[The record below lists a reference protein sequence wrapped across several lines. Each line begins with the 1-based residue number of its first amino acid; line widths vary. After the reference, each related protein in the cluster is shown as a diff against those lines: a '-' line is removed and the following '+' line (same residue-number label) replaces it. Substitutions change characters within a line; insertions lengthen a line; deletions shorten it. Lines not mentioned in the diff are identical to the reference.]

1 MILVLNHHLQLNGS
15 SMKLRVFFF
24 FFLILGFLSF
34 SQSTPDRFIVH
45 KVKKKETLYSL
56 SKMYNISI
64 ETIKEYNPLINKIGL
79 KRKMKLQIPFFK
91 NKEVIDDK
99 PELVNYKTHLVKPKE
114 TKWRLAYEYGLKI
127 SDLEKINPEIVGG
140 LKVGQQILLPTGK
153 DSIIHDFENEM
164 NYYKVKSNEN
174 LSVIS
179 QKIGISIDSLIT
191 YNPRLTNIQPEE
203 ESILKIPY
211 QFKGNFDVKNGL
223 LYERISLK
231 DSFFSNNYLQLVCFL
246 PFKIKEI
253 EFDSVEKT
261 NIKLSKRNLHTIST
275 DFYFGMEMA
284 KDFCDS
290 LGIKTK
296 IHVIDTQNDLSVI
309 NEKISSVKWKGI
321 NAIIGPLIPKNFDF
335 FSKNIQISDIPIISP
350 LSTKEIDGDRNLFQ
364 SVGRLR
370 RLRKV
375 MMNYIKNEI
384 DTTQNLVIITDSMNF
399 KIAEEFK
406 KIFSK
411 AHFVESEKSG
421 FVIPELI
428 DSLLVDSL
436 KNQVIFESQNLGL
449 AANVTS
455 LLNSQVGKDR
465 DVQLFSSLRTTIYD
479 NVNISRKHLGNIKFT
494 YLNDNFPRETNERKK
509 FKEKF
514 LKKYG
519 DYPSKESYRA
529 FDVTIDVILRLAYQN
544 KIYSDKIE
552 ETNYIENKFKY
563 LPDRGGG
570 FSNFGFYILQNRDY
584 DIIEIKK

>member
-140 LKVGQQILLPTGK
+140 LKVGQQILLPLGK
-153 DSIIHDFENEM
+153 DSVIHDFENEM
-164 NYYKVKSNEN
+164 YYYKVKSNEN

-284 KDFCDS
+284 KEFCDS

-296 IHVIDTQNDLSVI
+296 INVIDTQNDLSVI

-350 LSTKEIDGDRNLFQ
+350 LSTKEIDGDKNLFQ

-370 RLRKV
+370 RLRRV

-384 DTTQNLVIITDSMNF
+384 DSTQNLVIITDSINF

-529 FDVTIDVILRLAYQN
+529 FDVTMDVILRLAYQN

>member
-1 MILVLNHHLQLNGS
+1 
-15 SMKLRVFFF
+15 MKLKLIFC
-24 FFLILGFLSF
+24 FFLILGVLSF
-34 SQSTPDRFIVH
+34 SQTNPDRFIVH

-64 ETIKEYNPLINKIGL
+64 ETIKDYNPLIDKIGL

-91 NKEVIDDK
+91 NVPIIKDK
-99 PELVNYKTHLVKPKE
+99 PTLVNYKKHIVKPKE

-127 SDLEKINPEIVGG
+127 SDLEKINPEIVSG
-140 LKVGQQILLPTGK
+140 LKIGQQILLPTGK
-153 DSIIHDFENEM
+153 DTIINDFENEL
-164 NYYKVKSNEN
+164 NYYQVKSNEN
-174 LSVIS
+174 LSIIS
-179 QKIGISIDSLIT
+179 QKIGISADSLIA
-191 YNPRLTNIQPEE
+191 YNPGLINTQPEE
-203 ESILKIPY
+203 ETIIKIPNL
-211 QFKGNFDVKNGL
+211 FSGNFDIKNGL
-223 LYERISLK
+223 LSERISLK

-246 PFKIKEI
+246 PFKIREI
-253 EFDSVEKT
+253 EFDSIEKT
-261 NIKLSKRNLHTIST
+261 KNKLSKRNLHTIST

-284 KDFCDS
+284 RDFCDS

-296 IHVIDTQNDLSVI
+296 IKVIDTQNDISVI
-309 NEKISSVKWKGI
+309 KEKTSFVNWKGI
-321 NAIIGPLIPKNFDF
+321 NAIIGPLIPKNFEF
-335 FSKNIQISDIPIISP
+335 FSKNFKISDIPIISP
-350 LSTKEIDGDRNLFQ
+350 LSTKEIDGGKNFFQ
-364 SVGRLR
+364 SVGRLK

-384 DTTQNLVIITDSMNF
+384 DSTQNLVIITDSINL
-399 KIAEEFK
+399 KVADEFK

-411 AHFVESEKSG
+411 AHFVESEKGG
-421 FVIPELI
+421 FVVPELI

-494 YLNDNFPRETNERKK
+494 YLNDNFPRETTERQK
-509 FKEKF
+509 FKDKF

-519 DYPSKESYRA
+519 GYPSKESYRG
-529 FDVTIDVILRLAYQN
+529 FDVTLDVILRLAYQN

-552 ETNYIENKFKY
+552 KTNYIENVFKY
-563 LPDRGGG
+563 LPDKAGGY
-570 FSNFGFYILQNRDY
+570 SNFGFYILQNKDY
-584 DIIEIKK
+584 DIVEIKK

>member
-1 MILVLNHHLQLNGS
+1 
-15 SMKLRVFFF
+15 MKLRLFFF

-34 SQSTPDRFIVH
+34 SQTTPDRFIVH

-56 SKMYNISI
+56 SKIYNISI
-64 ETIKEYNPLINKIGL
+64 ETIKEYNPLIDKIGL

-91 NKEVIDDK
+91 NKPTIEDK
-99 PELVNYKTHLVKPKE
+99 PALVNYKRHVVKPKE

-127 SDLEKINPEIVGG
+127 SELEKINPEIVSG
-140 LKVGQQILLPTGK
+140 LKIGQQILLPSGK
-153 DSIIHDFENEM
+153 DTIIHNFENEL
-164 NYYKVKSNEN
+164 NYYQVKSNEN
-174 LSVIS
+174 LSLIS
-179 QKIGISIDSLIT
+179 QKIGISTDSIIA
-191 YNPRLTNIQPEE
+191 YNPILINTQPEE
-203 ESILKIPY
+203 ETILKIPS
-211 QFKGNFDVKNGL
+211 QFNGNLDVKDGL

-246 PFKIKEI
+246 PFKMREI

-261 NIKLSKRNLHTIST
+261 NTKLSRRNLHTISA

-284 KDFCDS
+284 KEFCDS

-296 IHVIDTQNDLSVI
+296 IKVIDTQNDLSVI
-309 NEKISSVKWKGI
+309 NEKISSVNWNGI

-335 FSKNIQISDIPIISP
+335 FSKNRRISDIPIISP
-350 LSTKEIDGDRNLFQ
+350 LSTKEIDGDKNVFQ
-364 SVGRLR
+364 SVSPLK

-384 DTTQNLVIITDSMNF
+384 DSTQNLVIITDSINF
-399 KIAEEFK
+399 RIAKEFK
-406 KIFSK
+406 KLSTK
-411 AHFVESEKSG
+411 SHFVESEKGG

-436 KNQVIFESQNLGL
+436 KNQVIFESQDLGL

-455 LLNSQVGKDR
+455 LLNSQVGKER
-465 DVQLFSSLRTTIYD
+465 DVQLFSSLRTAIYD

-494 YLNDNFPRETNERKK
+494 YLNDNFPRETNERQK
-509 FKEKF
+509 FKDRF
-514 LKKYG
+514 LNKYG

-529 FDVTIDVILRLAYQN
+529 YDVTLDVILRLAYQN
-544 KIYSDKIE
+544 KIFSDKIE

-563 LPDRGGG
+563 LPDDGGG
-570 FSNFGFYILQNRDY
+570 YSNFGYYILQNRDY
-584 DIIEIKK
+584 EIIEIKK

>member
-64 ETIKEYNPLINKIGL
+64 ETIKEYNPLIDKIGL

-91 NKEVIDDK
+91 NKEVIEDK

-140 LKVGQQILLPTGK
+140 LKVGQQILLPSGK
-153 DSIIHDFENEM
+153 DSVIHDFENEM
-164 NYYKVKSNEN
+164 YYYKVKSNEN
-174 LSVIS
+174 LSAIS

-350 LSTKEIDGDRNLFQ
+350 LSTKEIDGNKNLFQ

-384 DTTQNLVIITDSMNF
+384 DTTQNLVIITDSTNF

-529 FDVTIDVILRLAYQN
+529 FDVTMDVILRLAYQN

-563 LPDRGGG
+563 LPDKGGG

>member
-1 MILVLNHHLQLNGS
+1 
-15 SMKLRVFFF
+15 
-24 FFLILGFLSF
+24 
-34 SQSTPDRFIVH
+34 
-45 KVKKKETLYSL
+45 
-56 SKMYNISI
+56 MYNISI
-64 ETIKEYNPLINKIGL
+64 ETIKEYNPLIDKIGL

-91 NKEVIDDK
+91 NKEVIEDK

-191 YNPRLTNIQPEE
+191 YNPRFTNTQPEE
-203 ESILKIPY
+203 EHILKIPN

-284 KDFCDS
+284 KEFCDS

-309 NEKISSVKWKGI
+309 DEKISSIKWKGI

-350 LSTKEIDGDRNLFQ
+350 LSTKEIDGNKNLFQ

-529 FDVTIDVILRLAYQN
+529 FDVTMDVILRLAYQN

-563 LPDRGGG
+563 LPDKGGG

>member
-64 ETIKEYNPLINKIGL
+64 ETIKEYNPLIDKIGL

-91 NKEVIDDK
+91 NKEVREDK

-191 YNPRLTNIQPEE
+191 YNPRFTNIQPEE
-203 ESILKIPY
+203 ESILKIPNR
-211 QFKGNFDVKNGL
+211 FKGNFDVKNGL

-284 KDFCDS
+284 KGFCDS

-335 FSKNIQISDIPIISP
+335 FSKNSQISDIPIISP
-350 LSTKEIDGDRNLFQ
+350 LSTKEIDGNKNLFQ

-384 DTTQNLVIITDSMNF
+384 DTTQNLVIITDSTNF

-449 AANVTS
+449 AANVTT

-465 DVQLFSSLRTTIYD
+465 DVQLYSSLRTTIYD

-529 FDVTIDVILRLAYQN
+529 FDVTMDVILRLAYQN

-563 LPDRGGG
+563 LPDKGGG

>member
-1 MILVLNHHLQLNGS
+1 
-15 SMKLRVFFF
+15 MKPKLFFF
-24 FFLILGFLSF
+24 FFLILGFLTF

-56 SKMYNISI
+56 SKIYNISI
-64 ETIKEYNPLINKIGL
+64 ETIKEYNPLIDKIGL

-91 NKEVIDDK
+91 NKPVVEAL
-99 PELVNYKTHLVKPKE
+99 PELVIYKKHIVRPKE
-114 TKWRLAYEYGLKI
+114 TKWRLAYEYGFKI
-127 SDLEKINPEIVGG
+127 SDLEKINPEIVSG

-153 DSIIHDFENEM
+153 DTIVNDFENEL
-164 NYYKVKSNEN
+164 NYYQVKSDEN
-174 LSVIS
+174 SYQIS
-179 QKIGISIDSLIT
+179 QKIGISRDSLVA
-191 YNPRLTNIQPEE
+191 YNPGLIAMEPQAEM
-203 ESILKIPY
+203 ILKIPN
-211 QFKGNFDVKNGL
+211 QFMGNFDIKNGL
-223 LYERISLK
+223 LSERISLK

-246 PFKIKEI
+246 PFKIREI

-296 IHVIDTQNDLSVI
+296 IKVIDTQNDLSVI
-309 NEKISSVKWKGI
+309 NEIISSIEWKGI
-321 NAIIGPLIPKNFDF
+321 NAIIGPLIPKNLEF
-335 FSKNIQISDIPIISP
+335 FSKNSQISDIPIVSP
-350 LSTKEIDGDRNLFQ
+350 LSTKEIDGHKNVFQ
-364 SVGRLR
+364 SVSRLK

-384 DTTQNLVIITDSMNF
+384 DSTQNLVIITDSINF
-399 KIAEEFK
+399 KIANEFK
-406 KIFSK
+406 KLSSK
-411 AHFVESEKSG
+411 SHFVESEKGG

-449 AANVTS
+449 VANVTS
-455 LLNSQVGKDR
+455 LLNSQVGKER
-465 DVQLFSSLRTTIYD
+465 DVQLFSSLRTAIYD

-494 YLNDNFPRETNERKK
+494 YLNDNFPRETNERQK
-509 FKEKF
+509 FKDTF

-529 FDVTIDVILRLAYQN
+529 FDVTMDVILRLAYQN
-544 KIYSDKIE
+544 KIHSDKIE

-563 LPDRGGG
+563 LPDEGGG
-570 FSNFGFYILQNRDY
+570 YSNFGFYILQNKDY

>member
-246 PFKIKEI
+246 PFKMKEI

-261 NIKLSKRNLHTIST
+261 STKLSKRNLHTIST

-284 KDFCDS
+284 KDYCDS

-350 LSTKEIDGDRNLFQ
+350 LSTKEIDGNKNLFQ

-529 FDVTIDVILRLAYQN
+529 FDVTMDVILRLAYQN

-563 LPDRGGG
+563 LPDKGGG